1 MHGDPE
7 LGPEVSRETF
17 CMITSFQLAPNM
29 AEIRPE
35 LFPCG
40 GDIGVVCEHGVLT
53 ASSTRRKRKKIGVCA
68 AAAAFL
74 SELLGQGQSE

>member
-7 LGPEVSRETF
+7 LGPKVSSEAF
-17 CMITSFQLAPNM
+17 CMITSVQLAPNM

-35 LFPCG
+35 LFSCG
-40 GDIGVVCEHGVLT
+40 GDIGVVCEHGVRT
-53 ASSTRRKRKKIGVCA
+53 ASSSRRKRKKIGVCA

-74 SELLGQGQSE
+74 GALLGRGQSE

>member
-1 MHGDPE
+1 
-7 LGPEVSRETF
+7 
-17 CMITSFQLAPNM
+17 M

-40 GDIGVVCEHGVLT
+40 GDIGVVCEHGVRT
-53 ASSTRRKRKKIGVCA
+53 ASSSRRKRKKIGVCA

-74 SELLGQGQSE
+74 GALLGRGQSE